1 MHRINSALKV
11 LIVLSV
17 LLCFQPV
24 TSFVSPAEAKKGNSD
39 EGILITI
46 IILDEETEEPIQTAK
61 VKHSLES
68 DSSRVNKLTGK
79 WQAREVYDAEGN
91 EHKFKSGQTENFSV
105 SAPGYTTRIV
115 KYDVRKRRNNI
126 ELKLQKMDV
135 DNDTV
140 EMPIIKFGRDQERE
154 GGSPGGAN

>member
-1 MHRINSALKV
+1 MNQLLFVKLFRFLVV
-11 LIVLSV
+11 LTLSM
-17 LLCFQPV
+17 LAI
-24 TSFVSPAEAKKGNSD
+24 SSDADAKKGNSD

-46 IILDEETEEPIQTAK
+46 IILDETSGEPIPTAK
-61 VKHSLES
+61 VKHSKES

-79 WQAREVYDAEGN
+79 WQAREIYDAEGN
-91 EHKFKSGQTENFSV
+91 EYKFQAGVTENFSV
-105 SAPGYTTRIV
+105 SAPGYMTRIV

-154 GGSPGGAN
+154 GGAPGGAN

>member
-1 MHRINSALKV
+1 MHRFNILAKA
-11 LIVLSV
+11 LIVLSL

-24 TSFVSPAEAKKGNSD
+24 TTLIAPAEAKKGNSD

-91 EHKFKSGQTENFSV
+91 EHKFKAGQTENFSV

-115 KYDVRKRRNNI
+115 KYDVRKRRNTI
-126 ELKLQKMDV
+126 PLKLQKMDV